1 MVLAFS
7 INGDSDRKYNF
18 RKEAFGLARLN
29 AERLYETIVVVKSLF
44 RIGDESGF
52 HFFQRV

>member
-1 MVLAFS
+1 MVFACS
-7 INGDSDRKYNF
+7 IDGDSDRKYNF

-29 AERLYETIVVVKSLF
+29 AERLYETICVVKSLF
-44 RIGDESGF
+44 RIGDESDF